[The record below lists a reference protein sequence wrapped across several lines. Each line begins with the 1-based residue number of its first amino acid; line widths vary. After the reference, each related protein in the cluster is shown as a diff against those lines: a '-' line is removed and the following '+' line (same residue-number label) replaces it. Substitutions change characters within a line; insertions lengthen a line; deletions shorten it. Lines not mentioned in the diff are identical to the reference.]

1 MVCLCLEDLKDEVS
15 MRYFHSLR
23 NKFWSMVLPYVK
35 EKSSTNKVP
44 VIDVTWL
51 GYFKVLGMGT
61 VSAS

>member
-1 MVCLCLEDLKDEVS
+1 

-23 NKFWSMVLPYVK
+23 KKFWSMVLPDVK

-51 GYFKVLGMGT
+51 GYFKVLGMAT